1 MSDILIIFFMI
12 LIGFCWG
19 WISREQHAI
28 KQVKKMRASGL
39 IPEITTVEDVEK
51 NDFIPIQIEY
61 HNDTFYV
68 YIIKDKSFMAQGKTQ
83 QIVEKN
89 LAERFP
95 NKRFAALPENLKE
108 IGFDT

>member
-1 MSDILIIFFMI
+1 MYDILIIFFII
-12 LIGFCWG
+12 LIGFVWG
-19 WISREQHAI
+19 WVSREQYAI
-28 KQVKKMRASGL
+28 KQVKKMRASGIL
-39 IPEITTVEDVEK
+39 PEITTAEDLEK
-51 NDFIPIQIEY
+51 HDFIPIQIEY

-68 YIIKDKSFMAQGKTQ
+68 YNIRDKSFMAQGKTQ

-108 IGFDT
+108 IGFDA